1 MPTHAAAGR
10 PKVNGEQVDLGKPQK
25 PKGTSS
31 KATHI
36 KGCFVFGVPKHIGLC
51 ILGCLLVL
59 VFGSGGCSGHI
70 GILFALFLRKKEK
83 GPYERRNK
91 SKNKG

>member
-1 MPTHAAAGR
+1 MGVHAFR
-10 PKVNGEQVDLGKPQK
+10 ERVRETQ
-25 PKGTSS
+25 TSES
-31 KATHI
+31 TDAKKTQNTLVY
-36 KGCFVFGVPKHIGLC
+36 VFRVFCGFW
-51 ILGCLLVL
+51 CLEV
-59 VFGSGGCSGHI
+59 GGCSGHI